1 MSSRIHRKNITYQR
15 DDDCLYYS
23 SKMYHNKNYN
33 KTALAKHQRKQ
44 IASSS
49 KDPPKNLDINAWHI
63 FTSQLTKI
71 KLIVLDVDNPINAI
85 YD

>member
-15 DDDCLYYS
+15 DDDCLYYC
-23 SKMYHNKNYN
+23 SKIYNNKNYN

-49 KDPPKNLDINAWHI
+49 KDPPRNLDQCM
-63 FTSQLTKI
+63 TQRTKI